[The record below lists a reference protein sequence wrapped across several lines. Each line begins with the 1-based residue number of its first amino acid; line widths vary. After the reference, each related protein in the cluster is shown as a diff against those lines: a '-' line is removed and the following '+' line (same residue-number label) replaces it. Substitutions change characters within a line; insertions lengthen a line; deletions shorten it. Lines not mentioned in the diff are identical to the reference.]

1 MYCKN
6 CGTLIGT
13 EDDFCLECKSKINKR
28 KKSSLFLA
36 ILSQALYPIVG
47 ILLYVSVGFVL
58 FAFASLNET
67 LVNIF
72 ILCLILALVLVIA
85 SLVLGLISIINYA
98 KSKKSG
104 VKLPTAVF
112 VLGLISTIDSAL
124 IMFYF
129 FISFIYTFFLI

>member
-6 CGTLIGT
+6 CGKLIET
-13 EDDFCLECKSKINKR
+13 EDDFCLECKNKINKR

-36 ILSQALYPIVG
+36 ILSQALFPIVG
-47 ILLYVSVGFVL
+47 ILLYVSVLFAL
-58 FAFASLNET
+58 FAFASLNKT

-85 SLVLGLISIINYA
+85 SGVLGLISIINY
-98 KSKKSG
+98 KQSKKSG

-112 VLGLISTIDSAL
+112 VLGLISTIDTS
-124 IMFYF
+124 
-129 FISFIYTFFLI
+129 ISIIYAVFWMIYYLLV